1 MKAGSYAES
10 KGLMVGDHILA
21 VNGETIENQQE
32 FEDIF
37 SRIKKGGSL
46 FLLVS
51 RNDKKIHL
59 GLVRQN

>member
-1 MKAGSYAES
+1 MI
-10 KGLMVGDHILA
+10 GDHILA
-21 VNGETIENQQE
+21 VNGEKIENQQE

-37 SRIKKGGSL
+37 SRIKKGDSL
-46 FLLVS
+46 FLLVF